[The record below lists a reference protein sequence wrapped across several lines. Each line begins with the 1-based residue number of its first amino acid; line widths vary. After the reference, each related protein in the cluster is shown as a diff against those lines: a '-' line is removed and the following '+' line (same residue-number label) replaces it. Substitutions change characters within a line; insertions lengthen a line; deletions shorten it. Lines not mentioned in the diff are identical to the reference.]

1 MFRASTFALVST
13 TATTIYLLRRS
24 PKMIIGTC
32 ECCDRTGVPLSRINQ
47 VFGIETFA
55 CYVCLGDTDP
65 DPYGE
70 LVQAQEEEQP

>member
-1 MFRASTFALVST
+1 
-13 TATTIYLLRRS
+13 
-24 PKMIIGTC
+24 MIIGTC
-32 ECCDRTGVPLSRINQ
+32 ECCDRTGVPISRINQ